1 MGSRQY
7 VPSLFL
13 LFKDDNNNHNSY
25 IALYPINIYE
35 LAALYIINISVNL
48 TIKKAQVTIN
58 AYVNINTT
66 KYIKGSKERCLLGQN
81 ATSAFSE

>member
-35 LAALYIINISVNL
+35 LAALYIINISINL
-48 TIKKAQVTIN
+48 TIKKAQV
-58 AYVNINTT
+58 
-66 KYIKGSKERCLLGQN
+66 L
-81 ATSAFSE
+81 